1 MMGEKQLQGEDQRAD
16 RNLPLN
22 NEMFK
27 TENRLVSGVRFKNS
41 YSFSVP
47 QFVLKVRKNGLLLN
61 RFGIVVSKKIDKR
74 AVVRNKIKR
83 TFRYA
88 LVDLN
93 KNMTSGH
100 DILFIVKVGTISEKK
115 EEIQLAI
122 KNALGKAGF
131 MELRS
136 GK

>member
-47 QFVLKVRKNGLLLN
+47 QFILKERKNGLLLN

-93 KNMTSGH
+93 KNMTSG
-100 DILFIVKVGTISEKK
+100 
-115 EEIQLAI
+115 
-122 KNALGKAGF
+122 
-131 MELRS
+131 
-136 GK
+136 

>member
-41 YSFSVP
+41 YSFSVT
-47 QFVLKVRKNGLLLN
+47 QFILKERKNGLLLN

-100 DILFIVKVGTISEKK
+100 DILFIVKIGILNNNEG
-115 EEIQLAI
+115 EIKSAI
-122 KNALGKAGF
+122 KIL
-131 MELRS
+131 
-136 GK
+136 